1 MRHVEIDAT
10 HLRIPRIDHPYLFG
24 RLQKE
29 ERLKPADQHEGGR
42 AGRPAARAGRQ
53 WRRTLR
59 TYILPVLGKLDVEL
73 IDTEAVLQVLEP
85 IWSTIP
91 ETASRV
97 RGRIETVLDFA
108 GRSGANP
115 ARWKGHLEHKLVKRN
130 KARTVRHL
138 PALPYTEMGAF
149 MAALRA
155 VNSIPARA

>member
-1 MRHVEIDAT
+1 VGLRAQAAVHVEGAAG
-10 HLRIPRIDHPYLFG
+10 HVAGLL
-24 RLQKE
+24 
-29 ERLKPADQHEGGR
+29 GGEKAR
-42 AGRPAARAGRQ
+42 ARRDLLGAAGAARGDGAQ
-53 WRRTLR
+53 
-59 TYILPVLGKLDVEL
+59 KLAVEA

-108 GRSGANP
+108 GRTGANP
-115 ARWKGHLEHKLVKRN
+115 ARWNGHLEHKLVKRN

-138 PALPYTEMGAF
+138 PALPYAEMGAF

-155 VNSIPARA
+155 VLEQETW